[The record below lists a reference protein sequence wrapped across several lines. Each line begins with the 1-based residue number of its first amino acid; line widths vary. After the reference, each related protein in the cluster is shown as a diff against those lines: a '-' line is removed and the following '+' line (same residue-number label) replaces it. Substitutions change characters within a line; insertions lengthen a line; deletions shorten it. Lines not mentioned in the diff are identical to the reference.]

1 MRNSKKKTKRIRMD
15 KLTKLQFGS
24 ADDELLSRFSFFL
37 KSCGGHCLI
46 GDVNTHTHTHI
57 CTVNIYISE
66 YVIC

>member
-1 MRNSKKKTKRIRMD
+1 MD

-46 GDVNTHTHTHI
+46 GDVNTHTHTH
-57 CTVNIYISE
+57 T
-66 YVIC
+66 YVL